1 MFTKKSIG
9 VAFACA
15 LGLGAWSGSTFAVPV
30 NVDGVTWDTD
40 NPFNLTIQSLNL
52 RESSVSQTGDILT
65 GYGQIGSINGDNGFC
80 LGCDLT
86 FTFNYTVT
94 GITGNQVTFD
104 NGNFQFYVDDTQ
116 SFAFGDPTSATI
128 GTPWLTL
135 MGHDSAN
142 LAFTTQG
149 ELYGT
154 VIGTVANPTVGSNGF
169 GLVDATGGPAA
180 PFITVYSV
188 ADGMGGF
195 ADLSLNSSFQF
206 QPASTCSSVTTDPT
220 DICHY
225 PIEGNGS
232 LIGRLAV
239 PEPGV
244 TGLLGIGLGILG
256 FLLRR
261 RRNEA

>member
-1 MFTKKSIG
+1 MFNKKSIG
-9 VAFACA
+9 VALACA
-15 LGLGAWSGSTFAVPV
+15 LALGAWSGSTLATPV

-52 RESSVSQTGDILT
+52 RESQVQNEGDILT
-65 GYGQIGSINGDNGFC
+65 GYGQIGSINGENDFC

-86 FTFNYTVT
+86 FTFSYQVT
-94 GITGNQVTFD
+94 DINGPQITFD
-104 NGNFQFYVDDTQ
+104 NGSFQFYVDNTQ
-116 SFAFGDPTSATI
+116 SFSFGDPTSATI

-142 LAFTTQG
+142 SEFAVQG

-154 VIGTVANPTVGSNGF
+154 VVGTVANPTVGSNGF

-180 PFITVYSV
+180 PFIDIYSV
-188 ADGMGGF
+188 ADGLGGF

-206 QPASTCSSVTTDPT
+206 QPASTCSSVSTDPT
-220 DICHY
+220 NICHF

-232 LIGRLAV
+232 LIGQLAV
-239 PEPGV
+239 PEPGAA
-244 TGLLGIGLGILG
+244 GLLGVGLGILG